1 MVKFN
6 SLLLVF
12 LALYGLQWGAMALL
26 EWINREHLRR
36 YGNRVPPSFCGFIDA
51 AKLAQITAYTLE
63 NSRFGVLVQSLAGIL
78 LLALILAG
86 VLPAV
91 VQLMEG
97 WQFPAIGKG
106 LLFLLVPGILTG
118 LVELPCDYYH
128 TFVIEAKYGFNRST
142 PRMWLVDQVKYLLLS
157 GTLFALLLSLVLWFI
172 QVFPYSWWWWGFVAV
187 LLIQLLLVVLYPVL
201 IAPLFNKFEP
211 LGDVRL
217 VAQATNLMEAAGI
230 QVSAILQMDAGR
242 RSRHT
247 NAYFTGLGKSKRIV
261 CYDTLLQSHPHD
273 EVLAVLAHEAG
284 HYRLRHVVKQLC
296 GVSLSL
302 LAGFYATCRL
312 LSWPLL
318 YSTFGFVTSPP
329 YAGLFVIGIFWRKL
343 GFFVKPL
350 FMALSRRF
358 EREADRFALQR
369 LGAVGPMVTCF
380 KRLAAD
386 NLANL
391 TPHPFYVWFYYSHPP
406 LVDRVA
412 WLEKE
417 GHGKES
423 SGNFQ
428 ETPLC

>member
-12 LALYGLQWGAMALL
+12 LALYGLHGGAVALL
-26 EWINREHLRR
+26 EWINCNHLRR
-36 YGNRVPPSFCGFIDA
+36 YGNRVPPSFRGFVDA
-51 AKLAQITAYTLE
+51 DKLAQITAYTLE
-63 NSRFGVLVQSLAGIL
+63 NSSFGVLVQSLSEIL
-78 LLALILAG
+78 LLALILSG

-91 VQLMEG
+91 VQLMDA
-97 WQFPAIGKG
+97 WQLPFLGKG
-106 LLFLLVPGILTG
+106 LLFFLVPGILTG

-128 TFVIEAKYGFNRST
+128 TFVIEEKYGFNRST
-142 PRMWLVDQVKYLLLS
+142 PRMWFVDQLKSLLLS
-157 GTLFALLLSLVLWFI
+157 GALFALLLSLVLWLI
-172 QVFPYSWWWWGFVAV
+172 QVFPHSWWWWGFVAV
-187 LLIQLLLVVLYPVL
+187 FLIQLLLVVLYPVV

-211 LGDVRL
+211 LGDARL
-217 VAQATNLMEAAGI
+217 VAKVTDLMETAGI
-230 QVSAILQMDAGR
+230 QVSAILQMDAGK
-242 RSRHT
+242 RSRHS
-247 NAYFTGLGKSKRIV
+247 NAYFAGLGKSKRIV
-261 CYDTLLQSHPHD
+261 FYDTLLQSHPHD

-302 LAGFYATCRL
+302 LAGFYATYHL

-343 GFFVKPL
+343 GFFIKPL

-358 EREADRFALQR
+358 EREADGFAFQQLA
-369 LGAVGPMVTCF
+369 AVGPMVTGF

-391 TPHPFYVWFYYSHPP
+391 TPHPFYVWFHYSHPP

-423 SGNFQ
+423 PGNFQ
-428 ETPLC
+428 ETLS